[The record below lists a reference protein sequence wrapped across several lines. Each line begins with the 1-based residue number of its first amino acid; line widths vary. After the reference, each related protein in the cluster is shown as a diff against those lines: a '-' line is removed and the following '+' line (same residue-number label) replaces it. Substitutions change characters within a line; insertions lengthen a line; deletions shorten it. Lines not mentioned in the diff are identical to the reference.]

1 MDIFKYAD
9 SIGWAADYMDM
20 HTGLIYAIT
29 RAYTDENGKKVIP
42 VYENGILIGTTTDN
56 RQQILAKRNMGNL
69 RLGYPCVFIITA
81 LQYYNN
87 SSVQVESQGQL
98 PHIKDL
104 SVLYPRYG
112 YMSAPNKKREQITA

>member
-42 VYENGILIGTTTDN
+42 VYEDGILIGTTTDN
-56 RQQILAKRNMGNL
+56 R
-69 RLGYPCVFIITA
+69 
-81 LQYYNN
+81 
-87 SSVQVESQGQL
+87 
-98 PHIKDL
+98 
-104 SVLYPRYG
+104 
-112 YMSAPNKKREQITA
+112 